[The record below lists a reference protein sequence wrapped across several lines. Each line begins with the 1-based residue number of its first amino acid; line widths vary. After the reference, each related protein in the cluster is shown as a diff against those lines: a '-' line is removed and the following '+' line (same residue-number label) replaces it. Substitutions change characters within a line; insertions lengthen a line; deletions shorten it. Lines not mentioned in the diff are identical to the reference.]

1 MKNLIYLMALLCC
14 FACTN
19 ADTAKDTSSEEEKS
33 SLNTTPTEE
42 VVATP
47 EPETAPEPPASPL
60 LGSYVG
66 MFEAS
71 KYDENKR
78 PTWANKINITIDKVT
93 DDLIYGHS
101 VVAGNDRPFSGT
113 MMQQGNYYVVEAKEP
128 GDDRYDGTFR
138 FRITTDGQKMEG
150 TWVANDSRLAVTER
164 EYDLEKRD
172 FRYDPNVSL
181 HDEDV
186 YFEIEELYGTYN
198 ETTGEAEYIT
208 EAIWSKNA
216 SADVLTKADVENMH
230 RGDLEVMRNAIYARH
245 GYTFKNRK
253 MRYVFNYVPWYTP
266 MYTDIRDKL
275 TDLELKN
282 IDLLKRY
289 EQHAERYYDSFGR

>member
-1 MKNLIYLMALLCC
+1 MKKFIYLIALLSC
-14 FACTN
+14 FACGN
-19 ADTAKDTSSEEEKS
+19 ADAGQSVQ
-33 SLNTTPTEE
+33 TEE
-42 VVATP
+42 AAAVVNEA
-47 EPETAPEPPASPL
+47 EEAPEPTVNTEVEEIIPAHPI

-71 KYDENKR
+71 KYDEDKR
-78 PTWANKINITIDKVT
+78 PTWTNKINITIDKVI

-113 MMQQGNYYVVEAKEP
+113 IKQTDDTYEVEATEP

-138 FRITTDGQKMEG
+138 FKVPADGQSMEG
-150 TWVANDSRLAVTER
+150 VWVANDSRLAVTER
-164 EYDLEKRD
+164 EYRLERRE
-172 FRYDPNVSL
+172 FRYDPTVSL
-181 HDEDV
+181 HDEEA

-198 ETTGEAEYIT
+198 ESTGESEFIT
-208 EAIWSKNA
+208 QAIWSKNA
-216 SADVLTKADVENMH
+216 SAEVLTKEDVENMH

-253 MRYVFNYVPWYTP
+253 MRYVFNYVSWYTP

-275 TDLELKN
+275 TDLEKQN